1 MFLFPNILSNF
12 CVPTL
17 FKEYY
22 EKHSG
27 EAVGRGQTAPMRHPK
42 VSQSFSLGGLTAVN
56 VGKHSN
62 FSFRLWTTSLSKKL
76 VQKRNTYKIVHFKG
90 YYPPISFQTCPYF
103 LRSTSDPIRPWIIG
117 LVSDL
122 YRRRVGG
129 GTELGYLCCG
139 NMLYYRMLWMLLR
152 AIFVRKSELL
162 GFFM

>member
-1 MFLFPNILSNF
+1 MMFLFPNILSNF

-62 FSFRLWTTSLSKKL
+62 SFLDFSQTVIYLYNPFRAT
-76 VQKRNTYKIVHFKG
+76 
-90 YYPPISFQTCPYF
+90 
-103 LRSTSDPIRPWIIG
+103 
-117 LVSDL
+117 
-122 YRRRVGG
+122 
-129 GTELGYLCCG
+129 
-139 NMLYYRMLWMLLR
+139 
-152 AIFVRKSELL
+152 
-162 GFFM
+162 FMTPAS

>member
-1 MFLFPNILSNF
+1 MKTVCGLDVHKDSVFCCILCANGEKKQHKFPQL
-12 CVPTL
+12 
-17 FKEYY
+17 
-22 EKHSG
+22 
-27 EAVGRGQTAPMRHPK
+27 
-42 VSQSFSLGGLTAVN
+42 
-56 VGKHSN
+56 
-62 FSFRLWTTSLSKKL
+62 SFRLWTTSLSKKL
-76 VQKRNTYKIVHFKG
+76 VRKRNTYKIVHFKG

-152 AIFVRKSELL
+152 TIFVRKSELL
-162 GFFM
+162 DFFM

>member
-1 MFLFPNILSNF
+1 MMFLFPNILSNF

-62 FSFRLWTTSLSKKL
+62 SSIALSPASKLAPEISQHSPAICAPYSSLF
-76 VQKRNTYKIVHFKG
+76 VHTLYGFPTVHLRP
-90 YYPPISFQTCPYF
+90 YTPNFYRTCV
-103 LRSTSDPIRPWIIG
+103 G
-117 LVSDL
+117 LVSEES
-122 YRRRVGG
+122 RRWYIAGLNGR
-129 GTELGYLCCG
+129 
-139 NMLYYRMLWMLLR
+139 R
-152 AIFVRKSELL
+152 
-162 GFFM
+162 

>member
-1 MFLFPNILSNF
+1 MMFLFPNILSNF

-62 FSFRLWTTSLSKKL
+62 SFIKPKESKTSL
-76 VQKRNTYKIVHFKG
+76 KG
-90 YYPPISFQTCPYF
+90 
-103 LRSTSDPIRPWIIG
+103 
-117 LVSDL
+117 
-122 YRRRVGG
+122 
-129 GTELGYLCCG
+129 
-139 NMLYYRMLWMLLR
+139 R
-152 AIFVRKSELL
+152 AT
-162 GFFM
+162 

>member
-1 MFLFPNILSNF
+1 MMFLFPNILSNF

-62 FSFRLWTTSLSKKL
+62 STAPTAWSTTKK
-76 VQKRNTYKIVHFKG
+76 
-90 YYPPISFQTCPYF
+90 
-103 LRSTSDPIRPWIIG
+103 
-117 LVSDL
+117 
-122 YRRRVGG
+122 RRVTNLKAKIQNEQIRH
-129 GTELGYLCCG
+129 TESLAEKERGK
-139 NMLYYRMLWMLLR
+139 
-152 AIFVRKSELL
+152 VQ
-162 GFFM
+162 

>member
-1 MFLFPNILSNF
+1 MMFLFPNILSNF

-62 FSFRLWTTSLSKKL
+62 SLTLSGK
-76 VQKRNTYKIVHFKG
+76 
-90 YYPPISFQTCPYF
+90 
-103 LRSTSDPIRPWIIG
+103 
-117 LVSDL
+117 
-122 YRRRVGG
+122 
-129 GTELGYLCCG
+129 
-139 NMLYYRMLWMLLR
+139 LYY
-152 AIFVRKSELL
+152 IHSPQPEEGSETEKQQ
-162 GFFM
+162 GIGAEAG

>member
-1 MFLFPNILSNF
+1 MMFLFPNILSNF

-62 FSFRLWTTSLSKKL
+62 SFIVGADPCVRPDILAGVIENVSK
-76 VQKRNTYKIVHFKG
+76 
-90 YYPPISFQTCPYF
+90 
-103 LRSTSDPIRPWIIG
+103 
-117 LVSDL
+117 
-122 YRRRVGG
+122 
-129 GTELGYLCCG
+129 
-139 NMLYYRMLWMLLR
+139 
-152 AIFVRKSELL
+152 
-162 GFFM
+162 

>member
-1 MFLFPNILSNF
+1 MMFLFPNILSNF

-62 FSFRLWTTSLSKKL
+62 SFAFGQANPAPT
-76 VQKRNTYKIVHFKG
+76 G
-90 YYPPISFQTCPYF
+90 
-103 LRSTSDPIRPWIIG
+103 
-117 LVSDL
+117 
-122 YRRRVGG
+122 
-129 GTELGYLCCG
+129 
-139 NMLYYRMLWMLLR
+139 
-152 AIFVRKSELL
+152 IFIHLA
-162 GFFM
+162 F

>member
-1 MFLFPNILSNF
+1 MMFLFPNILSNF

-62 FSFRLWTTSLSKKL
+62 CFSVQAVLKAKRTQAPMSLPFISSSISISMFNNVFRQRISQQLQS
-76 VQKRNTYKIVHFKG
+76 G
-90 YYPPISFQTCPYF
+90 YHNERIFQCKV
-103 LRSTSDPIRPWIIG
+103 L
-117 LVSDL
+117 
-122 YRRRVGG
+122 
-129 GTELGYLCCG
+129 
-139 NMLYYRMLWMLLR
+139 
-152 AIFVRKSELL
+152 
-162 GFFM
+162 